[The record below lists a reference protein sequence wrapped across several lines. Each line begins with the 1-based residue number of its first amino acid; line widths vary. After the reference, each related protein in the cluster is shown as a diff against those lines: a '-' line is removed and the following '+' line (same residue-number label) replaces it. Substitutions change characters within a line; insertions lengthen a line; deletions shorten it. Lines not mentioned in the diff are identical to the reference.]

1 MGLMEHNQGISHNGV
16 MMVKINAFVHNLVH
30 TTPMLY
36 LVLLEKDEHY
46 RGVVALM
53 VSKNR
58 KNELI
63 YQTPTMALTNGGYK
77 EYVFEEGVVPKYIS
91 SVPFKLNF

>member
-1 MGLMEHNQGISHNGV
+1 MGLMEHNQGISRHGV
-16 MMVKINAFVHNLVH
+16 MMVKINAFVHDLVH

-36 LVLLEKDEHY
+36 LVLLEKNGNY
-46 RGVVALM
+46 GGVVALM

-63 YQTPTMALTNGGYK
+63 YQTSTSEGFK
-77 EYVFEEGVVPKYIS
+77 DFVFEEGVVPKYIS
-91 SVPFKLNF
+91 SVPFKLNI

>member
-1 MGLMEHNQGISHNGV
+1 MGLMEHNQGISHHGV

-36 LVLLEKDEHY
+36 LVLLEKNENY
-46 RGVVALM
+46 GGVVALM
-53 VSKNR
+53 VSKNH

-63 YQTPTMALTNGGYK
+63 YQTLTSDGYK

>member
-36 LVLLEKDEHY
+36 LVLLEKNENY
-46 RGVVALM
+46 GGVVALM

-58 KNELI
+58 KDELI
-63 YQTPTMALTNGGYK
+63 YQTLTSDGYK

>member
-1 MGLMEHNQGISHNGV
+1 MGLMEHNQGISRHGV

-36 LVLLEKDEHY
+36 LVLLEKNGNY
-46 RGVVALM
+46 GGVVALM

-63 YQTPTMALTNGGYK
+63 YQTSNGDGFK
-77 EYVFEEGVVPKYIS
+77 EFVFDEGVVPKYIS